1 MKEKEA
7 KKKTKL
13 KVVQQKT
20 VSVLDAKAMQN
31 VAIIMSTYKL
41 GLEESIRA
49 LKEWDEDI
57 IDVEASHKLKSWIAS
72 VSDWIDAVKSYTGD
86 MQDIS
91 ETEIFVVS
99 VVKIPLFDKRIN
111 SMMFK
116 YNFDAEYSL
125 LSENVTILKNAWH
138 SIKEWDNFKTL
149 IRMILDI
156 GNFLNFK
163 TPKGNAYGFKL
174 QSLKDLAGVKS
185 KKIDGDNYSLL
196 DYVIIN
202 IRDNEPKLLEFAKIF
217 IPLAEAVKIDIDVL
231 EIKFTELEKQIKQL
245 DSDLIESREY
255 INGLKE
261 NNEGKYFTI

>member
-1 MKEKEA
+1 
-7 KKKTKL
+7 
-13 KVVQQKT
+13 
-20 VSVLDAKAMQN
+20 
-31 VAIIMSTYKL
+31 
-41 GLEESIRA
+41 
-49 LKEWDEDI
+49 
-57 IDVEASHKLKSWIAS
+57 
-72 VSDWIDAVKSYTGD
+72 
-86 MQDIS
+86 
-91 ETEIFVVS
+91 
-99 VVKIPLFDKRIN
+99 
-111 SMMFK
+111 
-116 YNFDAEYSL
+116 
-125 LSENVTILKNAWH
+125 
-138 SIKEWDNFKTL
+138 
-149 IRMILDI
+149 MILDI